1 MDLEKNAWLFDGHG
15 DAQFECYRA
24 MRKASKGR
32 WGGHVPKT
40 NLIWIRYLAHK
51 LVTDKAQQL
60 GDRPAVLSAI
70 QGFGKRV
77 LRYKSVRTLLKDP
90 FFSPGVE

>member
-1 MDLEKNAWLFDGHG
+1 MDLEKNPWLFEGHG
-15 DAQFECYRA
+15 DPQFDCYRA

-32 WGGHVPKT
+32 WGEHVPKT

-51 LVTDKAQQL
+51 LVTDKATQL
-60 GDRPAVLSAI
+60 DDRPDVRDAI
-70 QGFGKRV
+70 RAFMKRV

-90 FFSPGVE
+90 FFCLVE